1 MFVYACLY
9 MNDWN
14 RTPLYSMIFL
24 NISEYIRILLEILFF
39 SFFYSLF
46 AAKTGASR
54 VIAIEASE
62 KMASVATQVC
72 FSVV

>member
-1 MFVYACLY
+1 LEQNTLVF
-9 MNDWN
+9 NDFFKHFRVHQDLTRN
-14 RTPLYSMIFL
+14 SFL
-24 NISEYIRILLEILFF
+24 F
-39 SFFYSLF
+39 FFYSLF